1 MALGDSGESP
11 DYAALWARLRDVV
24 EGDAEYTRDE
34 LRRAQRGRGETDLLN
49 EFRLTGE
56 ADALGRIQSIMD
68 EMAPDPAW

>member
-11 DYAALWARLRDVV
+11 DYAALWSRLRSTV

-34 LRRAQRGRGETDLLN
+34 LRRAQRRRGEPDLLT

-56 ADALGRIQSIMD
+56 ADALTRILALMD
-68 EMAPDPAW
+68 EMAPEAAW